1 MDFYENLDRILAEK
15 HMSRRQ
21 MALQAGI
28 SESTISAAFRRR
40 TAKFSAENIIK
51 IASTL
56 NVPIDQLIGKEA
68 AADVFWQSFKDKK
81 AEEVELPDEHS
92 NSASIPAEE
101 RIRSSLMKLNREGQ
115 ERVADYAEALEEAP
129 RFRNPNYEEYRE
141 D

>member
-56 NVPIDQLIGKEA
+56 NVPLDRLIGKEA
-68 AADVFWQSFKDKK
+68 AASVFWQSFKDKK
-81 AEEVELPDEHS
+81 AEEITLPAEHS
-92 NSASIPAEE
+92 ILPEE
-101 RIRSSLMKLNREGQ
+101 RIRFSLMKLNREGQ

>member
-1 MDFYENLDRILAEK
+1 MCSLGTLLKAERKKRKMTQAEFANLLGISLMSVRRYENDERKPRL
-15 HMSRRQ
+15 
-21 MALQAGI
+21 
-28 SESTISAAFRRR
+28 SES
-40 TAKFSAENIIK
+40 IK
-51 IASTL
+51 IAQVL
-56 NVPIDQLIGKEA
+56 RIELDQLIGKEA

-92 NSASIPAEE
+92 NSASIPPAE
-101 RIRSSLMKLNREGQ
+101 RIRFSLMKLNREGQ